1 MNRRYTGRY
10 FVTRIATYKEFVD
23 EDGRLWAAKYWFSG
37 NESDISGQIDF
48 SRTHRELYPDIPIQ
62 YEGPALLR
70 ELKKHL

>member
-10 FVTRIATYKEFVD
+10 FVTRIAIYKEFVD
-23 EDGRLWAAKYWFSG
+23 EDGRLRAAKYWSNG
-37 NESDISGQIDF
+37 NESDISGHIDF
-48 SRTHRELYPDIPIQ
+48 SHTHRELYRESPIQ